1 MNCMAILMRIG
12 SFLKEAVHL
21 RMASFFFAKFAGLLI
36 EEISNLNLKGGSIMN
51 MFDFY
56 KVILREVTRVWRP
69 KYAFWWICI
78 AIHMFVDT
86 YNSFWLYYSG
96 EPVTAARFNQA
107 LGINIIAGL
116 IGLVGVVRLFKAW
129 KEER

>member
-1 MNCMAILMRIG
+1 
-12 SFLKEAVHL
+12 
-21 RMASFFFAKFAGLLI
+21 
-36 EEISNLNLKGGSIMN
+36 MN

-56 KVILREVTRVWRP
+56 KVILREAAKVWRP

-78 AIHMFVDT
+78 AIYMFVDT

-96 EPVTAARFNQA
+96 EPVTTQRFNQA

-116 IGLVGVVRLFKAW
+116 VGLIGVVRLFKAW

>member
-1 MNCMAILMRIG
+1 
-12 SFLKEAVHL
+12 
-21 RMASFFFAKFAGLLI
+21 
-36 EEISNLNLKGGSIMN
+36 

-56 KVILREVTRVWRP
+56 KVILREVARVWRL

-78 AIHMFVDT
+78 AIYMFVDT

-96 EPVTAARFNQA
+96 EPVTVARFNQA
-107 LGINIIAGL
+107 LGINIFAGL
-116 IGLVGVVRLFKAW
+116 VGLTGVVRLYKAW